1 MGAIMNPPLTA
12 GCTALSVCACLKGQV
27 KDRSEETWSRLTA
40 MTGGLAPV
48 KSSPWGVA
56 MTRRALA
63 AAVALGMAFTLTGF
77 SAPTSMLPSAEAP
90 QTSTLRVGSVELAP
104 CNVMRDAWCGSI
116 TRPWDAAGR
125 VPGTL
130 QVGFAWIPSSSG
142 RSIGTLVPHEGG
154 PGYSTTGSGEWF
166 AEMYGDLMRNHDMLL
181 VDQRGMGRTAVIA
194 CPALDQGT
202 MSFIRA
208 VGACGRSL
216 GDRAYLYGTEASADD
231 LAAVLD
237 ALEIDRVDM
246 YGDSYGTFFGQVF
259 AGRHGDRLR
268 TLILDGA
275 YPTYGESA
283 WYPTQGSALRR
294 AFTAVCAR
302 SALCAEADGHPLPLL
317 DSLLDRLR
325 TKPMSVRAPGGDG
338 RWHNVVLDPEAVAAV
353 AYNATYLSP
362 TYREFTAAVRAA
374 LAGDARPLGRLFA
387 EYWWT
392 GDTSSNPR
400 AYSSGAEAAV
410 SCHDYPQLFDL
421 RRSVGVRKEQYRGA
435 FARKERTDPGLY
447 APFTITEYKRSGW
460 TAFGMCLE
468 WPKPPKGASF
478 GPPKPIDGRYPAVP
492 TLVLSGELDTITT
505 AAEGDMVAERFP
517 LSRHIVVANG
527 LHVVGGARPDSCAPR
542 LVRHVIRTGGLDIPA
557 SLEECAADAPI
568 IRAVGTYPR
577 ALAGVQLPSGVDDDT
592 VVRVTVTAAN
602 TAADLIDR
610 WWQGYS
616 DTGYGL
622 RGGEWRYAGDARVRF
637 TLTGVKL
644 VRDLPVSGSFTW
656 DRTTGSVSVDL
667 RVPSASGVSTVSGS
681 WNADDSGAMATL
693 RVTGT
698 LGPTTLVFPAP

>member
-12 GCTALSVCACLKGQV
+12 GCTALSVCACPKGQV
-27 KDRSEETWSRLTA
+27 KDRSEETWSRLAA
-40 MTGGLAPV
+40 MTGGLASV
-48 KSSPWGVA
+48 KASPWGVA
-56 MTRRALA
+56 LIRRALA
-63 AAVALGMAFTLTGF
+63 AAVALGLAFTLTGF
-77 SAPTSMLPSAEAP
+77 SATTNVRPSAEAP
-90 QTSTLRVGSVELAP
+90 QASTLRVGSVELTP
-104 CNVMRDAWCGSI
+104 CRVMRDAWCGSI
-116 TRPWDAAGR
+116 ARPWDASGR

-130 QVGFAWIPSSSG
+130 KVGFAWIPASSG

-166 AEMYGDLMRNHDMLL
+166 AEMYGDLLGNHDMLL

-194 CPALDQGT
+194 CPALDEGT

-283 WYPTQGSALRR
+283 WYPTQGPALRR

-302 SALCAEADGHPLPLL
+302 SALCAEADGLPLPLL
-317 DSLLDRLR
+317 ESLLERLR

-338 RWHNVVLDPEAVAAV
+338 RWHNVVLDPEAVTAV

-374 LAGDARPLGRLFA
+374 LAGDPRPLGRLFA

-400 AYSSGAEAAV
+400 QYSSGAEAAV

-421 RRSVGVRKEQYRGA
+421 RRSEDVRKKQYRDA
-435 FARKERTDPGLY
+435 FARKERTDPDLY

-460 TAFGMCLE
+460 TSFGMCLE
-468 WPKPPKGASF
+468 WPKPPNGVSF
-478 GPPKPIDGRYPAVP
+478 GPPKPPSGRYPAVP

-505 AAEGDMVAERFP
+505 AAEGDMVTERFP
-517 LSRHIVVANG
+517 VSRHIVVANG

-557 SLEECAADAPI
+557 SLEECAASAPI

-577 ALAGVQLPSGVDDDT
+577 ELAGVQLPSGLADDT
-592 VVRVTVTAAN
+592 VARITVTAAN

-656 DRTTGSVSVDL
+656 DRTTGDVAVDL
-667 RVPSASGVSTVSGS
+667 RLPGASGVRTVSGS
-681 WNADDSGAMATL
+681 WNSDDSGAMATL

-698 LGPTTLVFPAP
+698 LGPATLVFPAP

>member
-1 MGAIMNPPLTA
+1 MAGLALTA
-12 GCTALSVCACLKGQV
+12 
-27 KDRSEETWSRLTA
+27 
-40 MTGGLAPV
+40 
-48 KSSPWGVA
+48 
-56 MTRRALA
+56 
-63 AAVALGMAFTLTGF
+63 
-77 SAPTSMLPSAEAP
+77 APTSAAPFFGSLRTENTLNLPKNDVVASATAAGARAAEVRDAK
-90 QTSTLRVGSVELAP
+90 TLRVGSIELRS
-104 CNVMRDAWCGSI
+104 CNVMRGAWCGYIS
-116 TRPWDAAGR
+116 RAWDSSGR
-125 VPGTL
+125 VPGTFK
-130 QVGFAWIPSSSG
+130 VGFAWIPASSG

-166 AEMYGDLMRNHDMLL
+166 AEMYGDLMTDHDMLL

-194 CPALDQGT
+194 CPGLDEGT

-208 VGACGRSL
+208 VGVCGRSL
-216 GDRAYLYGTEASADD
+216 GDRAYLYGSEASADD

-237 ALEIDRVDM
+237 ALEIDKVDM

-283 WYPTQGSALRR
+283 WYPTQGPALRR

-302 SALCAEADGHPLPLL
+302 SEPCAEADGLPMPLL
-317 DSLLDRLR
+317 EELLDRLR
-325 TKPMSVRAPGGDG
+325 DNPMPVRAPGGDG
-338 RWHNVVLDPEAVAAV
+338 RWHNIVLDPEAVAAV

-387 EYWWT
+387 EFWWT

-400 AYSSGAEAAV
+400 QYSTGAEAAV

-421 RRSVGVRKEQYRGA
+421 GRSESARKEQYRDA
-435 FARKERTDPGLY
+435 FARKQRTDPDLY
-447 APFTITEYKRSGW
+447 GPFTIGEYKRSGW
-460 TAFGMCLE
+460 TSFGMCLE
-468 WPKPPKGASF
+468 WPKPPRGASF
-478 GPPKPIDGRYPAVP
+478 GPPRPPGGEYPAVP

-517 LSRHIVVANG
+517 QSRHIVVANG
-527 LHVVGGARPDSCAPR
+527 LHVVGGARPDSCGPR
-542 LVRHVIRTGGLDIPA
+542 LVRHVVRTGSLDIPV
-557 SLEECAADAPI
+557 SLAECAATAPI

-577 ALAGVQLPSGVDDDT
+577 ELAGVQLPSGLADDT
-592 VVRVTVTAAN
+592 VARITVTAAN

-610 WWQGYS
+610 WWQAHS
-616 DTGYGL
+616 DTGFGL
-622 RGGEWRYAGDARVRF
+622 RGGQWKHSGDTRVRF
-637 TLTGVKL
+637 RLTGVKL

-656 DRTTGSVSVDL
+656 DRATGDVSVDL
-667 RVPSASGVSTVSGS
+667 RVPAASGVRTVTGS
-681 WNADDSGAMATL
+681 WNSDDSGAVATL
-693 RVTGT
+693 RVTGA

>member
-1 MGAIMNPPLTA
+1 MVGVGVPASA
-12 GCTALSVCACLKGQV
+12 
-27 KDRSEETWSRLTA
+27 
-40 MTGGLAPV
+40 APV
-48 KSSPWGVA
+48 VEPSPA
-56 MTRRALA
+56 
-63 AAVALGMAFTLTGF
+63 
-77 SAPTSMLPSAEAP
+77 
-90 QTSTLRVGSVELAP
+90 TLRVGSVDLRP
-104 CNVMRDAWCGSI
+104 CPVMRGAWCGAI
-116 TRPWDAAGR
+116 DRPWGPDGR
-125 VPGTL
+125 VGGTL
-130 QVGFAWIPSSSG
+130 KVGFAWIPASSG
-142 RSIGTLVPHEGG
+142 TSIGTLVPHEGG

-166 AEMYGDLMRNHDMLL
+166 AEMYADLMTDHDMLL

-194 CPALDQGT
+194 CPQLDSGS

-216 GDRAYLYGTEASADD
+216 GDRAWSYGTEASADD

-237 ALEIDRVDM
+237 ALQIDKVDM

-283 WYPTQGSALRR
+283 WYPTQGPALRR

-302 SALCAEADGHPLPLL
+302 SELCAEADGLPIPLL
-317 DSLLDRLR
+317 EELLDRLR
-325 TKPMSVRAPGGDG
+325 TQPMSVRAPGGDG
-338 RWHNVVLDPEAVAAV
+338 RWHHVLLDPEGVTAV

-387 EYWWT
+387 ELWWT
-392 GDTSSNPR
+392 GETSSNPR
-400 AYSSGAEAAV
+400 EYSAGAEAAV

-421 RRSVGVRKEQYRGA
+421 RRSGEARKEQYRDA
-435 FARKERTDPGLY
+435 FARKERTDPDLY
-447 APFTITEYKRSGW
+447 APFTISEYKRSGW
-460 TAFGMCLE
+460 TSFGMCLE
-468 WPKPPKGASF
+468 WPKPPRGVTF
-478 GPPKPIDGRYPAVP
+478 GPPRPLDGGYPDAP

-517 LSRHIVVANG
+517 MSRHIVVANG
-527 LHVVGGARPDSCAPR
+527 LHVVGGARPDTCGPR

-557 SLEECAADAPI
+557 SLEQCAASAPT
-568 IRAVGTYPR
+568 IRAVGSYPR
-577 ALAGVQLPSGVDDDT
+577 ALAGVQLPAGVADDS
-592 VVRVTVTAAN
+592 VSRVTVTAAN

-610 WWQGYS
+610 WWQSYS

-622 RGGEWRYAGDARVRF
+622 RGGEWSYTGDTRVRF
-637 TLTGVKL
+637 ILHGVKL

-656 DRTTGSVSVDL
+656 QRTTGDVSVDL
-667 RVPSASGVSTVSGS
+667 RVPGASGVRAVSGS

-693 RVTGT
+693 RVTGAS
-698 LGPTTLVFPAP
+698 GPTTLVFPAP